1 MSGKYTKLDMISAIN
16 LFCIK
21 NELSITYIEK
31 RKKSEL
37 EQIILHNN
45 INVDELLFEAKQKE
59 LNVFKGFDN
68 IRDRI
73 QMLISLLNDEQKEKY
88 LEYCNSQNSNQL

>member
-1 MSGKYTKLDMISAIN
+1 MSGKYTRLDMIGAIN

-21 NELSITYIEK
+21 NGLSITYIEK

-45 INVDELLFEAKQKE
+45 INVDELRFEAKQQE
-59 LNVFKGFDN
+59 LNVSKGFEN

-73 QMLISLLNDEQKEKY
+73 QMLISLLNDEQKAKY
-88 LEYCNSQNSNQL
+88 FAFCDSQKSN

>member
-1 MSGKYTKLDMISAIN
+1 MSGKYTKLDMIGAIN

-21 NELSITYIEK
+21 NGLSITYIEK

-88 LEYCNSQNSNQL
+88 FAYCHSQESN